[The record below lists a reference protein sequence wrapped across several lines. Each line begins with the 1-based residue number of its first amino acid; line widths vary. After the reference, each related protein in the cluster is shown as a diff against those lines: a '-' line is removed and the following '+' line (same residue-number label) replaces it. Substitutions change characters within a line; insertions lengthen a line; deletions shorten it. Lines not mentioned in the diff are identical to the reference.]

1 MASSYTAIF
10 QNYAAKW
17 PRWNLYLLFTLISFA
32 FLLQQIQRH
41 ISTSKKTNKTTTK
54 YNKSKF
60 LSFQRTYLLVFYVTQ
75 LADWLQGPTMYEL
88 YLEYT
93 NDSTFTPSNAPL
105 SECFSNP
112 SATTCH
118 PAKWGQGFIGILFI
132 TGFATSSIASMFVG
146 PLIDT
151 YGRRLSCMI
160 YCVLEIVIN
169 SMEHSIDMR
178 VLLFGRFLGGIST
191 SILFVSFESWMVTE
205 HRKRGFPD
213 VLMSQTNAWA
223 QIGNGILAVL
233 AGIICQIMKDTYGPI
248 GPFKLAI
255 ATTATILALVF
266 FTWNENYGGSTN
278 SKGIESSLSSNFANA
293 WKYVIH
299 RPTIICLGLTQALF
313 EGAMY
318 TFVFNY
324 VPALYSVGITS
335 TGLVFSCLM
344 VCVTI
349 GGILFEMFVG
359 ESAPSFIAMN
369 ASKFALITFTTGTL
383 AFLTVALFST
393 NFYMILIGFCLF
405 ETCVGGAFAAMATLR
420 GQLLPQE
427 LQGTIMNIFRVPLN
441 MLVVVGTKLDSWYE
455 SDFIFGT
462 CAVWLLLAV
471 VCQTYVVVNETKE
484 KKR

>member
-1 MASSYTAIF
+1 MASSYTAIY

-248 GPFKLAI
+248 G
-255 ATTATILALVF
+255 
-266 FTWNENYGGSTN
+266 
-278 SKGIESSLSSNFANA
+278 
-293 WKYVIH
+293 
-299 RPTIICLGLTQALF
+299 
-313 EGAMY
+313 
-318 TFVFNY
+318 
-324 VPALYSVGITS
+324 
-335 TGLVFSCLM
+335 
-344 VCVTI
+344 
-349 GGILFEMFVG
+349 
-359 ESAPSFIAMN
+359 
-369 ASKFALITFTTGTL
+369 
-383 AFLTVALFST
+383 
-393 NFYMILIGFCLF
+393 
-405 ETCVGGAFAAMATLR
+405 
-420 GQLLPQE
+420 
-427 LQGTIMNIFRVPLN
+427 
-441 MLVVVGTKLDSWYE
+441 
-455 SDFIFGT
+455 
-462 CAVWLLLAV
+462 
-471 VCQTYVVVNETKE
+471 
-484 KKR
+484 